1 MGAVYAQRTEQF
13 DSLTTAAVAGNGTTT
28 TLLSNPG
35 GGRYRIFACSLS
47 PQYNNTGDIQ
57 ARLQGESS
65 VTSIWGGNT
74 NNGAEASQGF
84 FGDMG
89 IALPTD
95 ADVQLFHR
103 ASVASQNFWFMFQYV
118 WEQIY

>member
-13 DSLTTAAVAGNGTTT
+13 NALTTAAVAGNGTTT
-28 TLLSNPG
+28 TLLLNPG

-57 ARLQGESS
+57 ARLQGASS

-95 ADVQLFHR
+95 ADLTLFHR
-103 ASVASQNFWFMFQYV
+103 ASVANQNFWMVVQYV